1 MSKAIVMLV
10 MVGLLHCSSNVVFVI
25 KVGISPISLSF
36 QNPNKLVGNFDI
48 HNFHLTIPIAKC
60 RLVSEGLKN

>member
-1 MSKAIVMLV
+1 MLV
-10 MVGLLHCSSNVVFVI
+10 MGGLLHCGSNVVFVI
-25 KVGISPISLSF
+25 KVDISPISLSF
-36 QNPNKLVGNFDI
+36 QNPNKLVDTMCNFDI